1 MKSWIDA
8 ANASDTDFPIWNLP
22 YGAFS
27 RDEGEPR
34 CAVAIGDSV
43 SVLPDVSLGTIFRGV
58 IPFWIADVVRLTLL
72 IAFPAL
78 SLWLLGFM

>member
-34 CAVAIGDSV
+34 GAVSPSATASW
-43 SVLPDVSLGTIFRGV
+43 T
-58 IPFWIADVVRLTLL
+58 
-72 IAFPAL
+72 FPL
-78 SLWLLGFM
+78 SNRS